1 MTNNLFDGSFIPL
14 FSRDEEAPEP
24 GHELSEETQMELS
37 KIIDAFFE
45 YNEEAARKYRENL
58 SGKNEAHGGW
68 CATAYRNR
76 SAVEVEMEEAGFN
89 YHDDSW
95 TDYELLRLE
104 RITKEEYEEG
114 KSSANIPLASS
125 PFTRIQDIVSD
136 GFVWK
141 GFVKTKLDR
150 KWDDLVVRWYNF
162 YALYTCDVSTVPGFF
177 RFIYATGNDRS

>member
-1 MTNNLFDGSFIPL
+1 MTNNHFDFIPL
-14 FSRDEEAPEP
+14 SSREEEAPKP
-24 GHELSEETQMELS
+24 GHELSEEAQMELS
-37 KIIDAFFE
+37 KIIIAFWT
-45 YNEEAARKYRENL
+45 YNKKAAQEDMDKLPDNDDDD
-58 SGKNEAHGGW
+58 
-68 CATAYRNR
+68 NR
-76 SAVEVEMEEAGFN
+76 RYLIRYSCTSAVEDVVMESAFN
-89 YHDDSW
+89 YHDDCW